1 MDWRLFAT
9 TFGAVFLAEMGD
21 KTQLATMSL
30 TATSPSARWVVF
42 AASALALVAAS
53 ALAVL
58 VGDVVSRWISPTVVR
73 RLAGAMF
80 LVIGLWLVLSGAEA
94 PSEAP
99 EASSPD
105 DEADGAS
112 PRP

>member
-30 TATSPSARWVVF
+30 TATSPSARWIVF

-58 VGDVVSRWISPTVVR
+58 VGDVVGRWVSPGLVK
-73 RLAGAMF
+73 RLAGGLF
-80 LVIGLWLVLSGAEA
+80 LLIGLWLLWDARGGAPTDAIESVPVDGDA
-94 PSEAP
+94 D
-99 EASSPD
+99 AS
-105 DEADGAS
+105 
-112 PRP
+112 

>member
-30 TATSPSARWVVF
+30 TATAPSARWMIF
-42 AASALALVAAS
+42 AASALALVATS
-53 ALAVL
+53 AIAVL
-58 VGDVVSRWISPTVVR
+58 VGDVVSRWVSPTVVR

-80 LVIGLWLVLSGAEA
+80 LLIGLWMLLGRSETPEPSQDVADT
-94 PSEAP
+94 PSEP
-99 EASSPD
+99 PT
-105 DEADGAS
+105 
-112 PRP
+112 

>member
-30 TATSPSARWVVF
+30 TATSPSARWIVF
-42 AASALALVAAS
+42 AASALALVTAS
-53 ALAVL
+53 ALAVI
-58 VGDVVSRWISPTVVR
+58 VGDVVSRWVSPVVVR

-80 LVIGLWLVLSGAEA
+80 LVIGLWLVLSR
-94 PSEAP
+94 P
-99 EASSPD
+99 EASPEPEGTSVTEDPS
-105 DEADGAS
+105 DEAS
-112 PRP
+112 

>member
-58 VGDVVSRWISPTVVR
+58 VGDVVGRWISPTLVR
-73 RLAGAMF
+73 RLAGGMF
-80 LVIGLWLVLSGAEA
+80 LVIGLWLVLSR
-94 PSEAP
+94 P
-99 EASSPD
+99 EVSPEPDGTSVTEHPPD
-105 DEADGAS
+105 DAS
-112 PRP
+112 